1 MRCTIEKLK
10 ERHPAQWEERLP
22 WCKKSLVDYQ
32 WRWEF
37 IRRSPLFREQCNNIR
52 ARLECI
58 DGEFLPYDTELDRLC
73 YTWQLR
79 VTPSPGTKT
88 LYLDYESVFFELL
101 TGLYIFYQGEGWR
114 GQMRTGAEG
123 LCRVQDCKSLPG
135 DYVRVCEISG
145 PDEFYQDIKVSIPPN
160 QEHQQL
166 FREIAKD
173 PPRLTHRPKTQ
184 DGTVSFK
191 VPLTGWRRFPL
202 EASFDYSDLGKIVK
216 ALVNAYGEPLPGVVP
231 WTGRART
238 TSYANHIKALDAEG
252 LKNRVKV
259 SGLGKNYARNLK
271 TAQGI
276 ISRLEAIAT
285 ARQQAFTSPD

>member
-1 MRCTIEKLK
+1 MRCTIEKLR
-10 ERHPAQWEERLP
+10 ERHPAQWEKRLS
-22 WCKKSLVDYQ
+22 WCQKNLVDYQ

-52 ARLECI
+52 ARLDCI
-58 DGEFLPYDTELDRLC
+58 DGEFLPYDTELERLC
-73 YTWQLR
+73 YTWQLG
-79 VTPSPGTKT
+79 VAPSPGTKT
-88 LYLDYESVFFELL
+88 LYLDYERVFFELL
-101 TGLYIFYQGEGWR
+101 TGLYIFNQGKDWR
-114 GQMRTGAEG
+114 RQMRTAAER
-123 LCRVQDCKSLPG
+123 LCRVQSCKSLPG
-135 DYVRVCEISG
+135 DFVKVTESIG
-145 PDEFYQDIKVSIPPN
+145 PDKFYQDIKVSIPPG
-160 QEHQQL
+160 QAHQQL
-166 FREIAKD
+166 FRELAKG
-173 PPRLTHRPKTQ
+173 PPRLTHRPQTQ

-202 EASFDYSDLGKIVK
+202 EASFDYSDLEKIVE

-271 TAQGI
+271 TAKEI
-276 ISRLEAIAT
+276 LSRLEALAL
-285 ARQQAFTSPD
+285 ARQQAFIPSD